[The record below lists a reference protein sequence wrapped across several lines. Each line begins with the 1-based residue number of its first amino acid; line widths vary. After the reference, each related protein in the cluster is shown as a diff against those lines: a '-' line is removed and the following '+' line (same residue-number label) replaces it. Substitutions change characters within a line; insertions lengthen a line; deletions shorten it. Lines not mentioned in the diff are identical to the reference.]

1 LSAPKNPW
9 VKRSLELA
17 NSQGYLDRLAEIY
30 PATVLP
36 RRPLDEG
43 VREKLKALHQRGDW
57 SGLLNLLL
65 KLTDEGHPFPIEH
78 PYASIFRQKRELV
91 RKNPETVRRLGEI
104 ILSMPVEDV
113 VRGCERPADINRVMG
128 SAFQNWLRRA
138 FPSWGIPVLP
148 EPQFETYQGLCFL
161 DARNTAIQNYVTN
174 RLGVKLERGR
184 DFLAKVRGGYVVGEA
199 RFLSTSGGSQTRDL
213 LETISFIKTVKGGVQ
228 AVGVMDGIVWFNRK
242 YVRVLSE
249 LGEGEVVL
257 TALLLKDFLK
267 SLG

>member
-1 LSAPKNPW
+1 LSIPKNPW
-9 VKRSLELA
+9 VRKSLELA
-17 NSQGYLDRLAEIY
+17 NSHGYLDRLTEIY

-43 VREKLKALHQRGDW
+43 VREELKALHQKGDW
-57 SGLLNLLL
+57 NGLLSLLL
-65 KLTDEGHPFPIEH
+65 KLARKKHPFPIEH
-78 PYASIFRQKRELV
+78 PYASIFRQKRDLV
-91 RKNPETVRRLGEI
+91 QKNPETVRRLGEI

-113 VRGCERPADINRVMG
+113 VRGSERPADINRVMG
-128 SAFQNWLRRA
+128 SAFQNWLRKA

-148 EPQFETYQGLCFL
+148 RSQFETYRGLCFL
-161 DARNTAIQNYVTN
+161 DARNTAIQNYVN
-174 RLGVKLERGR
+174 SRLGIKLERGR
-184 DFLAKVRGGYVVGEA
+184 DFLAKVKDRYVVGEA

-213 LETISFIKTVKGGVQ
+213 LETINFIKTVKGNVQ
-228 AVGVMDGIVWFNRK
+228 AIGVIDGIVWFNGK